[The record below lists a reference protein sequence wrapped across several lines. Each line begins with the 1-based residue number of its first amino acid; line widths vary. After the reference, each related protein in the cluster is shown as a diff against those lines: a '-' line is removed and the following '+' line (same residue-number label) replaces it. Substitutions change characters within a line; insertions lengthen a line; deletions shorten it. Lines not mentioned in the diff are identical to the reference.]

1 MRIGLI
7 ERLAYMWRTAENY
20 YLLYNSG
27 WQKDRLFRLQ
37 RKLNLTE
44 GEIKEL
50 EDICWSMG
58 I

>member
-44 GEIKEL
+44 GEIK
-50 EDICWSMG
+50 
-58 I
+58 